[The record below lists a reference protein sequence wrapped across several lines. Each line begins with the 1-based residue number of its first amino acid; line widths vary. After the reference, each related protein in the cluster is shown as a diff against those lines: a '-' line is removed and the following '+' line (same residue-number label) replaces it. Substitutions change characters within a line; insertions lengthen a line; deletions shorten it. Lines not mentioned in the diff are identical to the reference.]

1 MNNDISKISVNEAFN
16 NPNGKTSSNKLVS
29 VVTSFVCLFLFVI
42 LVIYYFINPSEAAN
56 VLALIDK
63 TTVYFSVAAGIM
75 GVKTIASNFGGNKI
89 TIGVQETNNEMP
101 VTESNNV
108 SEKQNKKHKKKSYYN
123 EEEEDESI
131 INND

>member
-29 VVTSFVCLFLFVI
+29 VVTSFVCLFLFVV
-42 LVIYYFINPSEAAN
+42 LVGYYFINPSEATN

-75 GVKTIASNFGGNKI
+75 GVKTISSNFGGNRMS
-89 TIGVQETNNEMP
+89 IGETKQMREENTNAKLHKHSKTEETNEY
-101 VTESNNV
+101 
-108 SEKQNKKHKKKSYYN
+108 EKF
-123 EEEEDESI
+123 EIE
-131 INND
+131 